1 VESDLDLAYL
11 LPPQLYHH
19 VVDALRGALPAPAT
33 DTPEDL
39 RRRDYAA
46 ISQIAAMLPANGEEA
61 MLAAQFVAA
70 SAQALDCLRLV
81 RQHAA
86 DSPLGLKCLAQAA
99 SMMRQAR
106 SARSLLLT
114 CQARRQVREAND
126 TTCDAGYRLEHAVL
140 HLMAD
145 ALPTSAVKPA
155 EPAEHPAEPD
165 QPIEHAPGQPFEPS
179 SPESGPGAPRENPAR
194 SDRAVADQDPPT
206 GLAAPPS
213 TPIVH
218 LTPRANLSRMDY

>member
-114 CQARRQVREAND
+114 AQARRVVREANEK
-126 TTCDAGYRLEHAVL
+126 TCDAADRLEHAVL
-140 HLMAD
+140 YMMAD
-145 ALPTSAVKPA
+145 ALPPA
-155 EPAEHPAEPD
+155 SPPELAAAPAEPD
-165 QPIEHAPGQPFEPS
+165 QPGDHASAEQPTP
-179 SPESGPGAPRENPAR
+179 PDPPAR
-194 SDRAVADQDPPT
+194 PSPHQPPRLTVPAEISQQDF
-206 GLAAPPS
+206 
-213 TPIVH
+213 
-218 LTPRANLSRMDY
+218 